1 MSLQIALQ
9 KLGFRQR
16 AYQSAFGEGSP
27 GHMVMVDLAL
37 YCKAFKTDD
46 VQEPNTLM
54 RMQGRRDVFFRIFDH
69 LKLTPNELE
78 AVYRTAVQ
86 RAAARLQT
94 NQGEY
99 E

>member
-1 MSLQIALQ
+1 MSLQVALQ

-16 AYQSAFGEGSP
+16 AYQSAFAEGSP
-27 GHMVMVDLAL
+27 GHMVLVDLAL
-37 YCKAFKTDD
+37 YCKAFKTDE
-46 VQEPNTLM
+46 VQDPNTLM

-86 RAAARLQT
+86 RAAVRLT
-94 NQGEY
+94 QGADE
-99 E
+99 